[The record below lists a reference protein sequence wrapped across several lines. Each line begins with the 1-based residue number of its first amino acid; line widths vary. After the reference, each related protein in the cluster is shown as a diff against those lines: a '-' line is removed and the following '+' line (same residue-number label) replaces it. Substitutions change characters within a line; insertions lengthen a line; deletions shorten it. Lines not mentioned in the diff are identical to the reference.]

1 MIQCPWSQQ
10 EGGSQMPKTAYR
22 EIKAISTLP
31 KRLLTL
37 RTIDCGPRDADD
49 PEPTGHCPHCGS
61 GGRWIHVFICDDGLI
76 YGAMSGC
83 INLFGE
89 APKTKLAIMAEKA
102 MEKEKEMIRKNERSG
117 LGDKKSSIAKW
128 FSNVLDAL
136 RDLELGKITLEEA
149 EKIGTDEYFKRNNWL
164 IDNGY
169 IR

>member
-22 EIKAISTLP
+22 EIKANPALP
-31 KRLLTL
+31 KRILTL
-37 RTIDCGPRDADD
+37 RTIDCGPNLDGG
-49 PEPTGHCPHCGS
+49 EPTGHCPHCGS
-61 GGRWIHVFICDDGLI
+61 AGRWIHVFLCDDGLI
-76 YGAMSGC
+76 RGAMSGC

-89 APKTKLAIMAEKA
+89 APKTKLAIMVEKA
-102 MEKEKEMIRKNERSG
+102 IEKEKEMVRKNERSG
-117 LGDKKSSIAKW
+117 LGGKKATMAKW

-136 RDLELGKITLEEA
+136 RDFELGKITFAEV

-164 IDNGY
+164 RDNGY